1 MEEEPVLP
9 KSEWEP
15 LICDPGLFLDSN
27 GVAADGR
34 EDDDVWKDSRS
45 EVSNEATNPQVT
57 EDMYLMPRDP
67 AESKR
72 KENSDT
78 DDKERKR
85 AFVEKGVPA
94 GSPSRGGDVTV
105 YV

>member
-1 MEEEPVLP
+1 M
-9 KSEWEP
+9 
-15 LICDPGLFLDSN
+15 
-27 GVAADGR
+27 
-34 EDDDVWKDSRS
+34 
-45 EVSNEATNPQVT
+45 T

-78 DDKERKR
+78 DDKERKP
-85 AFVEKGVPA
+85 AFVETGVPA
-94 GSPSRGGDVTV
+94 GSPSRDGDVTV